1 MLTSEP
7 SEGIGS
13 NSSLPQTAVPRTINC
28 ISNAAYSAFYKKTIP
43 VLGPHDENKLG
54 VYKSAPSRTNR
65 CLSHFH
71 LIAQGGCSGDEDGK
85 EADRRKTWWTAVGTA
100 PEDEGAIWR
109 SMDRSTGFRLPADF
123 LCPSHHRNSPP
134 SKHNM
139 GLVLRDLLT
148 RFLFL

>member
-1 MLTSEP
+1 MKDKSRYAHSSHTPTLNNLKKKERKKKSTDEHCSQCFLAMLTSEP

-28 ISNAAYSAFYKKTIP
+28 ISSAAYSAFYKKTIP

-85 EADRRKTWWTAVGTA
+85 EADRRKTW
-100 PEDEGAIWR
+100 
-109 SMDRSTGFRLPADF
+109 
-123 LCPSHHRNSPP
+123 
-134 SKHNM
+134 
-139 GLVLRDLLT
+139 
-148 RFLFL
+148 